1 MSDLQPKAGC
11 FGGESD
17 SGLVG
22 GEIDNCVEDITSL
35 NTTTNATVRGVR
47 WEAENTSE
55 KRMEFPNRKLL
66 RISTT
71 AYQVFVHEVTEFVS
85 LSVAAE
91 GFAQKARPNSSLQKS

>member
-11 FGGESD
+11 VGDESD

-22 GEIDNCVEDITSL
+22 GEIDNCVEDTTSL

-55 KRMEFPNRKLL
+55 K
-66 RISTT
+66 
-71 AYQVFVHEVTEFVS
+71 
-85 LSVAAE
+85 
-91 GFAQKARPNSSLQKS
+91 

>member
-1 MSDLQPKAGC
+1 MGDLQPKAGC
-11 FGGESD
+11 VGDESD

-22 GEIDNCVEDITSL
+22 GEIDNCVEDTTSL

-55 KRMEFPNRKLL
+55 KRMEFPNRKLS

-71 AYQVFVHEVTEFVS
+71 AYQVFVQKVTPFVS
-85 LSVAAE
+85 LSAAAE

>member
-22 GEIDNCVEDITSL
+22 GEINNCLENTTSL
-35 NTTTNATVRGVR
+35 NTTTNAIVRGVR

-55 KRMEFPNRKLL
+55 KWMEFPNRKLL